1 MKKRNIIHSI
11 IFFVLILIVIC
22 LSYSI
27 GVERTKN
34 YYSFRSIRGL
44 IDDRVLFLM
53 TSKMGRLEN
62 LEIIYERE
70 LGILLKSL
78 ENSYLDLQKS
88 NRFLPSVIDYK
99 TQLSTT
105 LWFLEGY
112 YDANNLEM
120 SEDTKIILTRIKE
133 DLLKE

>member
-1 MKKRNIIHSI
+1 
-11 IFFVLILIVIC
+11 
-22 LSYSI
+22 
-27 GVERTKN
+27 
-34 YYSFRSIRGL
+34 
-44 IDDRVLFLM
+44 M

-88 NRFLPSVIDYK
+88 NRFLPSFIDYE